1 MAVVDSPLQPD
12 RAQHLRVIIAGALVV
27 LLLKVL
33 FSIVWEYR
41 FYYPANF
48 DSAFLG
54 GRRYTFVGT
63 YRAAFYVHI
72 VSGPL
77 AILAG
82 AFLIAT
88 SNFPRLRISHRY
100 VGRLQGVLVIGVLAP
115 SGLVMAVNA
124 YAGPVAAWGFAL
136 LSLGTALA
144 CVQAIR
150 YAVMMRMELHRRWA
164 IRCFI
169 LLCSPLLLRLM
180 SGAVIVLGVESD
192 LTYRLNAWMSWLV
205 PLAIYELRCYR
216 SLPIFHE
223 ARR

>member
-1 MAVVDSPLQPD
+1 MAVVDTPLQPD
-12 RAQHLRVIIAGALVV
+12 RAPQLRVIIAGALVV

-33 FSIVWEYR
+33 FSILWEYR
-41 FYYPANF
+41 FYFPANF

-72 VSGPL
+72 ISGPV

-82 AFLIAT
+82 GFLIAT
-88 SNFPRLRISHRY
+88 SNFPRLRSAHRY
-100 VGRLQGVLVIGVLAP
+100 IGRLQGMLVIGVLAP
-115 SGLVMAVNA
+115 SGLVMAANA

-150 YAVMMRMELHRRWA
+150 YAVMMRMEHHRRWA

-192 LTYRLNAWMSWLV
+192 LTYRLNAWMSWLI
-205 PLAIYELRCYR
+205 PLAIYELSNR
-216 SLPIFHE
+216 FAE
-223 ARR
+223 ANRFSE